1 MSSSERIG
9 LALGGGGARGMGHIP
24 IIMAMEELG
33 LKPARIAGTSI
44 GGLVGAALASG
55 MSGADLQD
63 YFLKTFSK
71 VGDVAAT
78 LWSIRP
84 MSFQELRRRGLRLS
98 QFSLEEILRG
108 FLPDCVPFDFAQL
121 QIPLSVVAADI
132 LSGEMVVMND
142 GDLRSAISAS
152 AALPGIF
159 APVRRD
165 GYLLVDGAV
174 CNPVPVDCIG
184 DDVDKIIAIDI
195 IGFEENLHMDKKP
208 STLETLF
215 AANMISQRSLMNTRF
230 LAVKPD
236 LVLVPPVAGIYVL
249 DFMSAKKILDR
260 VIPYKEE
267 AKRQIATLFD

>member
-1 MSSSERIG
+1 MAEGEKIG

-33 LKPARIAGTSI
+33 LKPHKIAGTSI
-44 GGLVGAALASG
+44 GGLVGAAIASG
-55 MSGADLQD
+55 MSGTDLED

-71 VGDVAAT
+71 IGDVAGT

-84 MSFQELRRRGLRLS
+84 TSFSELWERGFKLS

-108 FLPDCVPFDFAQL
+108 FLPDCVPFDFADL
-121 QIPLSVVAADI
+121 KIPLSVVAADI
-132 LSGEMVVMND
+132 LSGNMVVMED
-142 GDLRSAISAS
+142 GDLRSAIAAS
-152 AALPGIF
+152 AALPGVF
-159 APVRRD
+159 APVRRN
-165 GYLLVDGAV
+165 GNLLVDGAV

-184 DDVDKIIAIDI
+184 SSVDKIIAIDI
-195 IGFEENLHMDKKP
+195 IGFEENLHMNKKP

-230 LAVKPD
+230 SNIAPD
-236 LVLVPPVAGIYVL
+236 LVLTPPVCGIYVL
-249 DFMSAKKILDR
+249 DFMSAKKILKR

-267 AKRQIATLFD
+267 AKRQIASLFE